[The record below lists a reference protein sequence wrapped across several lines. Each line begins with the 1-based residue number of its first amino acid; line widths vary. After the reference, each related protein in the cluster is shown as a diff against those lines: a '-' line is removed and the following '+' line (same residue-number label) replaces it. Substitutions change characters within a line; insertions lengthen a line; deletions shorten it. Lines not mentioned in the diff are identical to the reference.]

1 MPEWKEEIRTRLAGL
16 NLSPAREAEI
26 VDELAQHLDD
36 RYAEFQAA
44 GATDDQAYVTALAEL
59 RESDQLQQELKAI
72 ERRHAYEPLLT
83 RTGGASMLQDL
94 LQDLR
99 YGARMLMKKPG
110 FTAAAIITLALGIG
124 ANTAIFGVVYTV
136 LLRPLPFKQPER
148 LVWLWGVEPS
158 IEHAGVSAADFLDY
172 QAQNTSLDEMA
183 AYRNLSFILSGD
195 GAVERIDG
203 RVVCANYFSVLGVGT
218 AIGRAFSP
226 DDGRAGARRVA
237 ILSNDFWRERFNRD
251 PYVTGKSLILD
262 GESATVIGVM
272 PPDFKETDVDL
283 WINPSKIVP
292 DFSTTSHDDITT
304 QRTAFYLSVIGRLK
318 PGVSLEQARADM
330 DAIASRLRE
339 QYPQTNAARSVQL
352 ISLHER
358 VVGDL
363 RPTMLVLFGAV
374 ALVLLIACANVANLL
389 TVRAMAR
396 AKETATRLALGAGPW
411 RIVRQSLTESVLLGC
426 VGGACGWMLAAWG
439 GRFLLALSPAG
450 VPRLTEVR
458 LDPQVFGFN
467 MGVSLLTGI
476 VFGLFPALEACKT
489 DVDRTLREHG
499 RGQTATGRRIRV
511 RGGLVTAQVA
521 LALVVL
527 IGAGLL
533 INSFARLQ
541 TVSPGFNPSNL
552 TTMLIWLSDKK
563 YVGDSERRS
572 FIKEL
577 TRRLDGLPGVQSIAI
592 ANDVPIRGT
601 DAWNF
606 AIAEGRPAPRPSETI
621 TVGFHVVGPGY
632 FHAMGIPV
640 LRGRELTKS
649 DDEQA
654 PPVVLINETAARLLW
669 PGEDAIGKRGQFSPG
684 GNRWFEVVGITGEV
698 KHDGLD
704 DEPVPHVYGSILQ
717 FPWGGFRVGLR
728 SRLEPANL
736 VAAVR
741 HEVEAIDSS
750 EPVSHIKTMD
760 EIMSDSVAPRRF
772 TLILFSLFGAVALV
786 MAGIGIYGVVAYSV
800 AERKHEIGIR
810 MALGASARD
819 VLRLVIG
826 QGMRLVVIGLA
837 IGLGAAV
844 ALTRVM
850 TGLLFN
856 VSATDPVTFIIVGGL
871 LAVVGVVACWVP
883 AQRAKADPMESLR
896 FE

>member
-1 MPEWKEEIRTRLAGL
+1 MPEWKEEIRARLAGL
-16 NLSPAREAEI
+16 NISPAREAEI

-36 RYAEFQAA
+36 RFADLKVS

-59 RESDQLQQELKAI
+59 RESDQLQQELKGI
-72 ERRHAYEPLLT
+72 ERRQAYEPLLART
-83 RTGGASMLQDL
+83 RGAVMLQDL

-172 QAQNTSLDEMA
+172 QAQNTSLDAMA

-203 RVVCANYFSVLGVGT
+203 RVVTANYFSLLGVGT

-251 PYVTGKSLILD
+251 PDVIGKSLILD

-272 PPDFKETDVDL
+272 QPDFKETDVDL

-304 QRTAFYLSVIGRLK
+304 QRTAFYLQVIGRLK
-318 PGVSLEQARADM
+318 PGVSLEQARADI
-330 DAIASRLRE
+330 DAIAGRLRL

-352 ISLHER
+352 VSLHER

-389 TVRAMAR
+389 TVRAMSRAR
-396 AKETATRLALGAGPW
+396 ETATRLALGAGPW
-411 RIVRQSLTESVLLGC
+411 RIVRQSLTESVLLAC

-439 GRFLLALSPAG
+439 GRFLLALSPDG
-450 VPRLTEVR
+450 VPRPEVR
-458 LDPQVFGFN
+458 LVPQVFGFN

-489 DVDRTLREHG
+489 DVDRTLREQG

-511 RGGLVTAQVA
+511 RGALVAAQVA

-541 TVSPGFNPSNL
+541 TVSPGFDPSNL

-606 AIAEGRPAPRPSETI
+606 AIVEGRPAPGPSETI

-632 FHAMGIPV
+632 FRAMGIPV
-640 LRGRELTKS
+640 LRGRELTDQ
-649 DDEQA
+649 DDERA

-684 GNRWFEVVGITGEV
+684 GNRWIEVVGITGDV
-698 KHDGLD
+698 KHDDLEE
-704 DEPVPHVYGSILQ
+704 EPVPHVYGSILQ

-728 SRLEPANL
+728 SRLEPATL

-741 HEVEAIDSS
+741 REVEAIDSS
-750 EPVSHIKTMD
+750 QPVSHIKTMD

-772 TLILFSLFGAVALV
+772 TLILFSLFGAIALL
-786 MAGIGIYGVVAYSV
+786 MAGVGIYGVVAYSV
-800 AERKHEIGIR
+800 AERTHEIGIR
-810 MALGASARD
+810 LALGASARD
-819 VLRLVIG
+819 VLKLVMG

-837 IGLGAAV
+837 IGLGAAI
-844 ALTRVM
+844 ALTRLM

-871 LAVVGVVACWVP
+871 LAGVGVVACWVP